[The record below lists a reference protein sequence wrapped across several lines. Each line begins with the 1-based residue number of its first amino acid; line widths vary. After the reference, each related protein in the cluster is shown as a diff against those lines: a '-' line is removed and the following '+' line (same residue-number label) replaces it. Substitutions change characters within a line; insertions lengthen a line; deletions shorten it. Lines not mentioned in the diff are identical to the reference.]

1 MREQVVQVVNKYIDA
16 IRRNDAS
23 AVPLHPEMIGE
34 FPTNTYRGAVS
45 FREAL
50 EPFAR
55 IVKRTD
61 VLRLVVDGEHCVA
74 LLNIDTI
81 YGVIPFAEHI
91 QVVRDEI
98 VFVRGYCDPRP
109 MLTGDAPAA

>member
-1 MREQVVQVVNKYIDA
+1 MVA
-16 IRRNDAS
+16 
-23 AVPLHPEMIGE
+23 E

-50 EPFAR
+50 GPFAR
-55 IVKRTD
+55 IVKHID
-61 VLRLVVDGEHCVA
+61 VLCLVVDGEHCVA
-74 LLNIDTI
+74 LLNIETVF
-81 YGVIPFAEHI
+81 GVIPFAEHI

-109 MLTGDAPAA
+109 MVFSVPRLMADPMSAWPEPPSDAAASHSLKMTCGAEPR

>member
-1 MREQVVQVVNKYIDA
+1 MRQHVAQIVNNYIDA

-23 AVPLHPEMIGE
+23 AIPLHTDVVAE

-55 IVKRTD
+55 IVKHID

-74 LLNIDTI
+74 LLNIETVF
-81 YGVIPFAEHI
+81 GVIPFAEHI
-91 QVVRDEI
+91 QVARDEI

-109 MLTGDAPAA
+109 MLNGAAATA

>member
-1 MREQVVQVVNKYIDA
+1 MLVVNRYIDA

-23 AVPLHPEMIGE
+23 AAPLHADIIGE
-34 FPTNTYRGAVS
+34 FPTNTYRGAAS

-55 IVKRTD
+55 IVKRID